1 MNRGTRLNHFFANLF
16 VGGLLLSL
24 AAGQVRAQESS
35 ELSEIIVVA
44 QKRAQAAQ
52 DVPVTMQAYSAAD
65 LLARGADSA
74 ADLTKFTPGLN
85 LGGAAAGQTVIFG
98 IRGVVAQDLLGQAES
113 PVATYVDEGYIAGHS
128 LSSVDLYDID
138 HVEVLKGPQG
148 TLFGRNAT
156 GGVVNILTKT
166 PSSTDEGYLQAGYGS
181 YNEQHYEG
189 AFGGPITDTFRFRVA
204 GMFQENGDWVNNV
217 APTGDGLGNV
227 KKGAARVR
235 FEYVPNDDFNILVT
249 GYVSE
254 WRYSW
259 APYFLLSTR
268 NVTNADGQVINSHI
282 VSQPTL
288 LGVPGS
294 DISSLTIDS
303 PLAQNRDGRSSL
315 SGGTVKM
322 TWNFGPTLTMITDAK
337 RSQDHEFLD
346 DCVCTADENFINSIV
361 NDFANS
367 FSEEARLYKD
377 QGNFRWYTGIYYLH
391 INAGS
396 NPNWDAIGDSVAVA
410 DFNDLRTN
418 SYSVFAQTEYDFAN
432 QWTLTTGIRGTKEK
446 KDFDYYSNVLNI
458 QNVALDVYNPGTYV
472 APSRPPYQGD
482 MTNNLVTA
490 KVAVDYKPV
499 KGTLLYASWNRGARA
514 GSFNAPAFGSTA
526 YPDSEIPYKPETL
539 NAFETGE
546 KSTFFDDRVRVNGA
560 LFYYDYQN
568 YQSYRFVNLANQ
580 VYNLPAKMYGGELD
594 VLAKPVRQLTTEFTT
609 SYTHDR
615 VMDVTGVE
623 PTVVTRVA
631 PFTSAW
637 KSTGLIRYGI
647 DFMGGELAF
656 QTDAEY
662 TSAYYISI
670 TNYDTTKVSGYT
682 LLNARVLWSNPQ
694 WQLEAHGSNLT
705 DKRYETFGV
714 DISSL
719 CGCTQ
724 IGVGRPIW
732 WGVSVRRSF

>member
-1 MNRGTRLNHFFANLF
+1 MKHGILLIHIFF
-16 VGGLLLSL
+16 GGLLLAL
-24 AAGQVRAQESS
+24 AADRVRAEGSD
-35 ELSEIIVVA
+35 ELSEVIVIA

-65 LLARGADSA
+65 LEAQSVHSA

-85 LGGAAAGQTVIFG
+85 LGGAAAGQFTIFG

-113 PVATYVDEGYIAGHS
+113 PVATYVDEGYIAGHT
-128 LSSVDLYDID
+128 LANVDIYDID

-156 GGVVNILTKT
+156 GGVVNILNKA
-166 PSSTDEGYLQAGYGS
+166 PSSANEGYLQVGYGS
-181 YNEQHYEG
+181 YNDQQYEG
-189 AFGGPITDTFRFRVA
+189 AFGGPITDTVRFRVA
-204 GMFQENGDWVNNV
+204 GMFQQNGDWVNNI

-227 KKGAARVR
+227 TKGAGRVR
-235 FEYVPNDDFNILVT
+235 LEYAPNDDFNILMT
-249 GYVSE
+249 GYGSQ

-268 NVTNADGQVINSHI
+268 NITNANGQVINSQI
-282 VSQPTL
+282 VNQPTL
-288 LGVPGS
+288 LGVPAS
-294 DISSLTIDS
+294 NISSLTIDA
-303 PLAQNRDGRSSL
+303 PLARNKDGGSSL
-315 SGGTVKM
+315 AGGTVKM

-337 RSQDHEFLD
+337 RSQDHQFLD
-346 DCVCTADENFINSIV
+346 DCGCTADGNFINSIV

-377 QGNFRWYTGIYYLH
+377 QGNFRWNTGIYYLH
-391 INAGS
+391 NNAGS
-396 NPNWDAIGDSVAVA
+396 NPNWDGIGQSVAVA

-418 SYSVFAQTEYDFAN
+418 SYSIFGQTEYDFAN

-446 KDFDYYSNVLNI
+446 KEFDYHSDNLNI
-458 QNVALDVYNPGTYV
+458 QNVPLSVDEPGTYV
-472 APSRPPYQGD
+472 GPARPPYQGRID
-482 MTNNLVTA
+482 DNLVTA
-490 KVAVDYKPV
+490 KVGVDYKPAN
-499 KGTLLYASWNRGARA
+499 GTLLYAGWNRGERA

-539 NAFETGE
+539 NAFEMGE
-546 KSTFFDDRVRVNGA
+546 KSTFFNDRIRVNSA

-580 VYNLPAKMYGGELD
+580 VSNLPAKMYGGELD
-594 VLAKPVRQLTTEFTT
+594 VLAKPVRRLTTQFTA

-615 VMDVTGVE
+615 VMNVTGVE
-623 PTVVTRVA
+623 PTSVTRVA

-637 KSTGLIRYGI
+637 KLSGLIRYGI
-647 DFMGGELAF
+647 DFMGGELGVQA
-656 QTDAEY
+656 DADY
-662 TSAYYISI
+662 TGSYYISI
-670 TNYDTTKVSGYT
+670 TNYDTTRVGGYT
-682 LLNARVLWSNPQ
+682 LLNARVLWSNPL
-694 WQLEAHGSNLT
+694 WQVEAHGSNLT

-724 IGVGRPIW
+724 IGIGRPIW
-732 WGVSVRRSF
+732 WGVSVRRNF